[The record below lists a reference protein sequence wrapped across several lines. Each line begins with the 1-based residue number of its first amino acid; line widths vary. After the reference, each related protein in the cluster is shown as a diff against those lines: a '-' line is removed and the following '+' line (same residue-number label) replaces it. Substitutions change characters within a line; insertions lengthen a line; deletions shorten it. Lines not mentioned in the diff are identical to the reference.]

1 MRLQL
6 VLCQWRGTVLAPAGT
21 TQIDPSARGTWHVA
35 RCTWQWQWHVR
46 TFHSGGVM
54 NIWTEFKNAIL
65 PWLIAAAVIAL
76 LMVEHRRTTAALV
89 AANGRLAEAVEVQ
102 GRALDG
108 VRDLLAKQ
116 GYTLPPFDASR

>member
-1 MRLQL
+1 M
-6 VLCQWRGTVLAPAGT
+6 
-21 TQIDPSARGTWHVA
+21 H
-35 RCTWQWQWHVR
+35 
-46 TFHSGGVM
+46 
-54 NIWTEFKNAIL
+54 IWSEFKNAIL
-65 PWLIAAAVIAL
+65 PWLVAAAVVGL

-89 AANGRLAEAVEVQ
+89 AANGRLADAVEVQ

>member
-1 MRLQL
+1 
-6 VLCQWRGTVLAPAGT
+6 
-21 TQIDPSARGTWHVA
+21 
-35 RCTWQWQWHVR
+35 
-46 TFHSGGVM
+46 M
-54 NIWTEFKNAIL
+54 NIWTEFKNTIL
-65 PWLIAAAVIAL
+65 PWMIAAAVIAL

-89 AANGRLAEAVEVQ
+89 QANGRLADAVETQ

>member
-1 MRLQL
+1 M
-6 VLCQWRGTVLAPAGT
+6 VLAPAAGT
-21 TQIDPSARGTWHVA
+21 NLIPRPY
-35 RCTWQWQWHVR
+35 
-46 TFHSGGVM
+46 HSGVIM
-54 NIWTEFKNAIL
+54 NIWTEFKNTIL
-65 PWLIAAAVIAL
+65 PWLVAAAVIAL

-89 AANGRLAEAVEVQ
+89 AANGRLADAVEVQ